1 MDSVWN
7 KEPNPKKDIHSSPE
21 LEYLFDMVADR
32 FNEASKRQSRNRDV
46 SYYTIE
52 ALGKSIYYTIT
63 LASSYLDIINKN
75 KKADILEVLVP
86 GIIADTES
94 PIIEQINDNEKA
106 SFVLRKFIAD
116 LKDPVYLHVDTK
128 KLKIKSKNK
137 TEFSSQ
143 DNEELDKNEVKPED
157 VAFEIATKIRDYEL
171 IPSNVPPRYAPTE
184 LIMKEFGIFPTDA
197 WQYLR

>member
-21 LEYLFDMVADR
+21 LEYLFDVVAER

-52 ALGKSIYYTIT
+52 ALGKTIYYTIT
-63 LASSYLDIINKN
+63 LASSYLDIITKA
-75 KKADILEVLVP
+75 KKADIVEVLVP

-106 SFVLRKFIAD
+106 TFVLRKHVAD
-116 LKDPVYLHVDTK
+116 VKDPVYVHVDTK
-128 KLKIKSKNK
+128 KMNVKSKNK
-137 TEFSSQ
+137 SAFSDDLKKESEQ
-143 DNEELDKNEVKPED
+143 NGVKIED
-157 VAFEIATKIRDYEL
+157 LAFGIAAKIRDYEL

-184 LIMKEFGIFPTDA
+184 LIMKELGVFPTDA
-197 WQYLR
+197 